1 MLASKEV
8 HNTMNTTTKDPNWQD
23 REALARYTLIAP
35 LLDENLDPAKRSKL
49 RKETAIKADISERTL
64 YRYEAAYHEK
74 GFAGLRP
81 VACERCLSKKLPQNY
96 LKIVEQA
103 IQLKKEVPKR
113 SVEQIIFILEQENW
127 APPGVL
133 KRSTL
138 ERYLYRAGFGVRQ
151 MQMYKDARESSSKRF
166 CKPHRM
172 MLLQAD
178 IKYGCKLPIGKNGAM
193 VQTYLSSAI
202 DDHSRYVIHSQFYDN
217 QEEAIVEDTFRKVV
231 LKAGKFDTAYFDNGS
246 QYVAKQLKFSLA
258 RLGIT
263 VRHAPVRS
271 GKSKGKQEKFHQVV
285 DAFLREAK
293 AHKVKTLEE
302 FNRHWS
308 NYLEEYYHKKG
319 HDGIREYYESL
330 GVAVPAEG
338 ITPLQEWNR
347 DSRPLTFLDAS
358 VVAEAFLHHEQRLVD
373 KGACISF
380 QGRKYETKPTLIGF
394 KVEIAYDPMSPETVT
409 VSYPGMEPFTARPV
423 KIGEFCDKNP
433 ALPVSMQETEAENSR
448 MLAALEKKREQSRRQ
463 MADAISFGQ
472 FRKDGGAHV

>member
-1 MLASKEV
+1 MQ
-8 HNTMNTTTKDPNWQD
+8 TIIKDKDWQD
-23 REALARYTLIAP
+23 RQALERYTLIAP
-35 LLDENLDPAKRSKL
+35 LLDENMDPAKRSKL
-49 RKETAIKADISERTL
+49 RKETAIKAGLSERTL
-64 YRYEAAYHEK
+64 DRYEAAYHEK
-74 GFAGLRP
+74 GFAGLKP
-81 VACERCLSKKLPQNY
+81 AACERSLSKKLPENY

-127 APPGVL
+127 AAPGAL

-193 VQTYLSSAI
+193 VHTYLSSAI

-293 AHKVKTLEE
+293 AHKIKTLEE
-302 FNRHWS
+302 LNRHWS
-308 NYLEEYYHKKG
+308 NYLEEYYHKKD

-330 GVAVPAEG
+330 GITVPAEG

-358 VVAEAFLHHEQRLVD
+358 VVSEAFLHHEQRLVD

-380 QGRKYETKPTLIGF
+380 QGRKYETRPALIGF
-394 KVEIAYDPMSPETVT
+394 KVEIAYDPVAPETIT
-409 VSYPGMEPFTARPV
+409 VSHPGMEPFTARPV
-423 KIGEFCDKNP
+423 KIGAFCDGNP
-433 ALPVSMQETEAENSR
+433 PLPVSMQETEAENSR
-448 MLAALEKKREQSRRQ
+448 MLLALEKKREQSRRQ
-463 MADAISFGQ
+463 MTDAISFGQ